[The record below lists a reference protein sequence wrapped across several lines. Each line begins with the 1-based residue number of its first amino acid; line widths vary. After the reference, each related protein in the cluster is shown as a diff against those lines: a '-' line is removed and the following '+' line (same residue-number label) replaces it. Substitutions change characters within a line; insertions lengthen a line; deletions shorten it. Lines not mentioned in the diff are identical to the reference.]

1 MEGAAPEAEAEAALR
16 SFKAELAAARDSEM
30 ATQRRK
36 PAPDMGVAEQIQQAL
51 DLIERPPDDDSDE
64 AEGEALALPGTPD
77 RPRRGGA
84 TKWISSAW
92 RKRPRIRTLTKS
104 ISASC

>member
-77 RPRRGGA
+77 RPRRGMAGA
-84 TKWISSAW
+84 A
-92 RKRPRIRTLTKS
+92 RTAGKCPADS
-104 ISASC
+104 RR